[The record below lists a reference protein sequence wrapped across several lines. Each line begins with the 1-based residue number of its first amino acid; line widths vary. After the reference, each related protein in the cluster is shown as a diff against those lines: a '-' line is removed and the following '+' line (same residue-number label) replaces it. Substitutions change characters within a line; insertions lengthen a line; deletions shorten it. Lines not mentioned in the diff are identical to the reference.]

1 MMITML
7 TCGCRDWLNKVLFC
21 SVSVLLKIFVVLT
34 DRRSQNHPVE
44 DLVNSLGLNA
54 DMGKFGQ
61 VIVYV
66 RD

>member
-1 MMITML
+1 MGAVIGL
-7 TCGCRDWLNKVLFC
+7 IKFC
-21 SVSVLLKIFVVLT
+21 SVLVSLLLKIFVVLT
-34 DRRSQNHPVE
+34 DTRSQNHPVE

-66 RD
+66 RH